1 MVTCQSSEL
10 DWKVIVE
17 LPTDSLSIERGS
29 VRDSVKPVK
38 ILNLNFSEKK
48 KGVKTI
54 IYRNS
59 LEKS

>member
-48 KGVKTI
+48 RGQ
-54 IYRNS
+54 NDN
-59 LEKS
+59 LPE